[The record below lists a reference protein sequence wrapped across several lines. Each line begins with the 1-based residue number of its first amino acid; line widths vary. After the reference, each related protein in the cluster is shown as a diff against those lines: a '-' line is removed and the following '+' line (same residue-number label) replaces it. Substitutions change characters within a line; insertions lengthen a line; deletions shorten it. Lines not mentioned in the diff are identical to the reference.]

1 MMSITTV
8 NANFLFMAVMVLVVT
23 IGVIIPTTFASTSR
37 NSLDDDKGTVNMM
50 EMLRD
55 NESSGQVNRSE
66 IRLNAHPHFFRY
78 NLCTHNNQI
87 ELLRSSG
94 IDENSGEM
102 KDCKKTILPDWNK
115 CKGEYQHFVKE
126 LKMCDFIF
134 NMQYCR
140 ADAACEKCD
149 YDPAIN
155 VDKLARQVIGKLPTS
170 KYNCPNFVSPKALDV
185 PFCTPKAASPKEVAI
200 VIAVVIVVGVLC
212 ISGGSAIYYFALSP
226 AAKARSRGESGVGG
240 PNASS
245 SSNAYPQQQQQ
256 GPAGAYPAQQP
267 PPPAYQQQQPQPMA
281 YQQQQP
287 QPMAYQQQ
295 QPMAY
300 QQQPQP
306 MAYQQQQQQPMAY
319 GRP

>member
-1 MMSITTV
+1 
-8 NANFLFMAVMVLVVT
+8 
-23 IGVIIPTTFASTSR
+23 
-37 NSLDDDKGTVNMM
+37 
-50 EMLRD
+50 
-55 NESSGQVNRSE
+55 
-66 IRLNAHPHFFRY
+66 
-78 NLCTHNNQI
+78 
-87 ELLRSSG
+87 
-94 IDENSGEM
+94 
-102 KDCKKTILPDWNK
+102 
-115 CKGEYQHFVKE
+115 
-126 LKMCDFIF
+126 MCDFIF

-226 AAKARSRGESGVGG
+226 AAKARSRGESGVG
-240 PNASS
+240 PNAS
-245 SSNAYPQQQQQ
+245 SSNAYPQQQQ
-256 GPAGAYPAQQP
+256 GPVGAYPAQP
-267 PPPAYQQQQPQPMA
+267 PPPAYQQQQPQPMAYQQQQPQPMA

-300 QQQPQP
+300 QQQ
-306 MAYQQQQQQPMAY
+306 QQPMAY